1 MNGGWELQDAAMGLK
16 RAAKGTVCE
25 DNEDQEHVV
34 DEYKSRMIPTRH
46 VTYDKSYLVLTSTED
61 QSLSP
66 STPSSTRLAFS
77 AIIAALSFSI

>member
-1 MNGGWELQDAAMGLK
+1 VNGGWELQDAAMGLK

-46 VTYDKSYLVLTSTED
+46 VTYDKS
-61 QSLSP
+61 
-66 STPSSTRLAFS
+66 
-77 AIIAALSFSI
+77 